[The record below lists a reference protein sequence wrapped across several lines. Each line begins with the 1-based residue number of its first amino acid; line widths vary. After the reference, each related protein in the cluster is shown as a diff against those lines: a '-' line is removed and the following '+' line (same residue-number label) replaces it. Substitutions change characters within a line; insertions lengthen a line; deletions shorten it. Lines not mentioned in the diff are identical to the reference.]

1 MATFATLE
9 FQELA
14 DWYLELIKP
23 RLYNEANPEAHG
35 VARSVLR
42 ETLDESLRLLHPI
55 MPFITEELWQRLP
68 NRTADSIMISAWPEP
83 RPEWDDADA
92 EAQIAILQEMLSA
105 VRNIRSEYN
114 VAHTRSID
122 VVLCAAGEPL
132 RRAIESEGEAAR
144 KLAGIGDLAFDGEL
158 HGAEA
163 TAVLSS
169 GAEVHVPL
177 EGLIDLKRERAR
189 LEKQAAELAG
199 LVERSEKRLASKD
212 FVKKAPEHVVE

>member
-1 MATFATLE
+1 
-9 FQELA
+9 
-14 DWYLELIKP
+14 
-23 RLYNEANPEAHG
+23 
-35 VARSVLR
+35 
-42 ETLDESLRLLHPI
+42 

-68 NRTADSIMISAWPEP
+68 NRAADSIMISDWPEP

-92 EAQIAILQEMLSA
+92 EAEIAELQEMLSA

-114 VAHTRSID
+114 VAHGREID
-122 VVLCAAGEPL
+122 VVLRAAGEPL
-132 RRAIESEGEAAR
+132 RRAIESEGGAAR

-163 TAVLSS
+163 TAVLPS

-177 EGLIDLKRERAR
+177 EGLIDLERERAR

-199 LVERSEKRLASKD
+199 LVGRSEKRLGSED
-212 FVKKAPEHVVE
+212 FVKKAPEQVVEQARQKLRGLREQLEKVEEKRRALEAH